1 MNSRRERGF
10 TLIELLVVIAIIA
23 VLIALLLPAV
33 QAAREAARRMQCTNN
48 LKQIG
53 LAMHNYHSTYDVFPM
68 AASKNCN
75 SDPASGCPGYADWR
89 GWSSLATALPFVEQV
104 NLYNAINF
112 TYAEEIH
119 DAVAQPMN
127 ITVVGTKVNAFMCPS
142 DPYVG
147 QINFNN
153 YHACYGTTSDWPSGP
168 NNGNGNMQNADGN
181 GSTGMFAVWI
191 SYGIKNALDGTS
203 NTLLF
208 AEALV
213 GDGMGNETLNAYP
226 TARSWNKAVTPSKY
240 RGNGVTIA
248 SAGTTAPYQVDDFTS
263 SAANMQGILAALAAC
278 ATEWANP
285 TSTAIGSH
293 RGYRWA
299 SFSEG
304 AAFNVAQTPND
315 HTYPFNTCRGQGNP
329 AQSDNGANS
338 LPATSAHPGGV
349 NALFADGSVKF
360 IKDTIN
366 RNTWWSLG
374 TRANGEIVSADAY

>member
-1 MNSRRERGF
+1 MHARRERGF

-75 SDPASGCPGYADWR
+75 SDPATGCPGYADWR
-89 GWSSLATALPFVEQV
+89 GWSSLATALPYVEQLS
-104 NLYNAINF
+104 LYNAINF
-112 TYAEEIH
+112 SYAEEIH

-127 ITVVGTKVNAFMCPS
+127 VTVLATKVNAFMCPT

-147 QINFNN
+147 QVNINN
-153 YHACYGTTSDWPSGP
+153 YHACYGTSSDWPSGP
-168 NNGNGNMQNADGN
+168 NNGTGSMQNADGS

-191 SYGIKNALDGTS
+191 SYGIKDALDGTS

-208 AEALV
+208 SEALV
-213 GDGMGNETLNAYP
+213 GDARGNET
-226 TARSWNKAVTPSKY
+226 TPATGSRAFNGSIAGSHY
-240 RGNGVTIA
+240 RGNGVVIA
-248 SAGTTAPYQVDDFTS
+248 AAKYEVDDFTAS
-263 SAANMQGILAALAAC
+263 PATAQGILNSLAAC
-278 ATEWANP
+278 ATEWSNP
-285 TSTAIGSH
+285 ASVAITSH
-293 RGYRWA
+293 RGYRWG

-304 AAFNVAQTPND
+304 AGFNVAQTPND
-315 HTYPFNTCRGQGNP
+315 HTYPFNVCRGQGNP

-338 LPATSAHPGGV
+338 LPATSFHPGGV

-360 IKDTIN
+360 VKDTIN

-374 TRANGEIVSADAY
+374 TRARGEIISADAY

>member
-1 MNSRRERGF
+1 MRPQRDRGF

-89 GWSSLATALPFVEQV
+89 GWSSLGTALPFVEQLA
-104 NLYNAINF
+104 LYNAINYTF
-112 TYAEEIH
+112 AEEIH

-127 ITVVGTKVNAFMCPS
+127 ATALATRVNAFMCPS

-147 QINFNN
+147 QLNINN
-153 YHACYGTTSDWPSGP
+153 YHACYGTASDWPSGP
-168 NNGNGNMQNADGN
+168 NNGVGNMQNADGS

-191 SYGIKNALDGTS
+191 SYGIRDALDGTS
-203 NTLLF
+203 STLLF
-208 AEALV
+208 SEALV
-213 GDGMGNETLNAYP
+213 GDGKGNET
-226 TARSWNKAVTPSKY
+226 TPATGSRAFNGSVAGSHY
-240 RGNGVTIA
+240 RGNGVVVA
-248 SAGTTAPYQVDDFTS
+248 AAKYEVDDFTATPATAS
-263 SAANMQGILAALAAC
+263 GILASLQAC
-278 ATEWANP
+278 ANEWSKP
-285 TSTAIGSH
+285 GSVAITSH
-293 RGYRWA
+293 RGYRWG

-304 AAFNVAQTPND
+304 AGFNVAQTPND
-315 HTYPFNTCRGQGNP
+315 HTYPFNVCRGQGNP

-338 LPATSAHPGGV
+338 LPATSMHPGGV

-360 IKDTIN
+360 VKDTIS
-366 RNTWWSLG
+366 RPTWWSLG
-374 TRANGEIVSADAY
+374 TRARGEIVSADAY